1 MKMLK
6 NALINSLILILIMSF
21 SLVGSAQTQE
31 VTQKTEDVLQRIIDL
46 VVENNPIL
54 ASQRSLIG
62 EIEEMPEPG
71 ARLIDLSQT
80 SFLSLSQLNQLK
92 NQQLERKQTLEAARQ
107 AYENLK
113 KSILIE
119 LLTGIT
125 TISKLDNKREGLSQL
140 ESFLN
145 ERKESLIRQVEAGL
159 EEPTALFDLT
169 ERIIQTSMD
178 IENTREELKTL
189 KLQIALTLS
198 GTKWQELLG
207 LLNQLK

>member
-1 MKMLK
+1 MLK
-6 NALINSLILILIMSF
+6 KPLISSLILIMVF
-21 SLVGSAQTQE
+21 SLAGSAQTQE
-31 VTQKTEDVLQRIIDL
+31 VTQKTEDVLQTIIDL

-54 ASQRSLIG
+54 ESQRSLIG

-71 ARLIDLSQT
+71 AGLIDLPQT
-80 SFLSLSQLNQLK
+80 SFLSISQLNQLRSQK
-92 NQQLERKQTLEAARQ
+92 LERKQTLEIARQ
-107 AYENLK
+107 AYENLR

-125 TISKLDNKREGLSQL
+125 TISKLENKREGLNQL

-169 ERIIQTSMD
+169 ERIVQNSVD
-178 IENTREELKTL
+178 IENTRGELKTL
-189 KLQIALTLS
+189 KLQIALTLG
-198 GTKWQELLG
+198 GTEWQELLG

>member
-1 MKMLK
+1 MLK
-6 NALINSLILILIMSF
+6 KALISSLILIMFF
-21 SLVGSAQTQE
+21 SLAGWAQAQE
-31 VTQKTEDVLQRIIDL
+31 VERESDILQTIIDL

-54 ASQRSLIG
+54 ESQRSLVG

-71 ARLIDLSQT
+71 AGLIDLPQT
-80 SFLSLSQLNQLK
+80 SFLSISQLNQLRSQK
-92 NQQLERKQTLEAARQ
+92 LERKQTLEIARQ
-107 AYENLK
+107 AYENLR

-125 TISKLDNKREGLSQL
+125 TISKLENKREGLNQL

-169 ERIIQTSMD
+169 ERIVQNSVD
-178 IENTREELKTL
+178 IENTSGELKTL
-189 KLQIALTLS
+189 KLQIALTLG
-198 GTKWQELLG
+198 GTEWQELLG